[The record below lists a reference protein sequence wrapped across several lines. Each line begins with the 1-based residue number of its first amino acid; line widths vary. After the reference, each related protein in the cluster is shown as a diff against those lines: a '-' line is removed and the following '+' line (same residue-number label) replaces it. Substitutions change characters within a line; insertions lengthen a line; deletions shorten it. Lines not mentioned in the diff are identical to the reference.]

1 MTRDV
6 HGVEVFGVDVDPE
19 TRCRHWHSE
28 TDIIA
33 LRFKCCGRWYPCFDC
48 HAELADHPHRV
59 WPKSD
64 LDEQAVLC
72 GACGKKL
79 SVSEYLAC
87 DSICP
92 VCKRNFNPGC
102 AGHYHLYFEV

>member
-19 TRCRHWHSE
+19 
-28 TDIIA
+28 
-33 LRFKCCGRWYPCFDC
+33 LM
-48 HAELADHPHRV
+48 
-59 WPKSD
+59 
-64 LDEQAVLC
+64 C